1 MPADV
6 VRQAVELAGAIR
18 ETARRRAF
26 EKAVRGFVQLLA
38 TVPDHP
44 AREFSGE
51 QIEVL
56 RTLAESVIDRIEE
69 RISVDDDPA
78 SVQMELA
85 GAVYEI
91 RRRLENI
98 DQWRRHFHVGP

>member
-1 MPADV
+1 MEPDV
-6 VRQAVELAGAIR
+6 VTQAVELSGAIR
-18 ETARRRAF
+18 ETSRRRAF
-26 EKAVRGFVQLLA
+26 EKAVREFVQLLA
-38 TVPDHP
+38 TVPDH
-44 AREFSGE
+44 AAGEISSE

-56 RTLAESVIDRIEE
+56 GTLAESIIDRIEE

-78 SVQMELA
+78 SVQLELA

-98 DQWRRHFHVGP
+98 DQWRRHFLAGP